1 MTACLF
7 FEILERA
14 LKLCSATLTKE
25 LKLITGN
32 EILLEWTLLYSMIST
47 MMTTT
52 TTTDDDEYQTKT
64 NMISAIIDLLTYWL
78 AVSIACN
85 LFWTHLDYL
94 YVFW

>member
-1 MTACLF
+1 
-7 FEILERA
+7 
-14 LKLCSATLTKE
+14 
-25 LKLITGN
+25 
-32 EILLEWTLLYSMIST
+32 